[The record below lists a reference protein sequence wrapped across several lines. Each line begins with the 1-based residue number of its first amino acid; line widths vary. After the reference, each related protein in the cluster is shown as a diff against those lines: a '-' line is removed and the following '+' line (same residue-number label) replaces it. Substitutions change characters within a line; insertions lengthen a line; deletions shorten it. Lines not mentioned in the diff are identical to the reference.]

1 MKKSTIIASLSS
13 LGCAFMLLFAPSAF
27 AQISPEQAKNIALQ
41 HAKVNQNEA
50 GFIQVKQD
58 FDDGIPEYE
67 IEFYKGNTEYEYTI
81 NANNGQII
89 SNKQE
94 LKQGFFDQA
103 SQAMTNSNQATFSIT
118 NDQAIET
125 ALKHAQL
132 NKSQVRNLACYQ
144 DIDDGRSMYKVKFWK
159 EYTEYEYEIDANNG
173 QIIEF
178 DIEQN

>member
-13 LGCAFMLLFAPSAF
+13 LGFAFMLTSAPFAF
-27 AQISPEQAKNIALQ
+27 AQISPEQAKNIALE
-41 HAKVNQNEA
+41 HAKVSPNEA

-58 FDDGIPEYE
+58 YDDGMVEYE

-81 NANNGQII
+81 NAANGQII

-94 LKQGFFDQA
+94 LKQNLLDKAGQMI
-103 SQAMTNSNQATFSIT
+103 SSTPNTNFSIS
-118 NDQAIET
+118 NEQAVQT
-125 ALKHAQL
+125 ALNHAQL
-132 NKSQVRNLACYQ
+132 DKNQIRNLTCYQ

-159 EYTEYEYEIDANNG
+159 DYTEYEYEIDANNG